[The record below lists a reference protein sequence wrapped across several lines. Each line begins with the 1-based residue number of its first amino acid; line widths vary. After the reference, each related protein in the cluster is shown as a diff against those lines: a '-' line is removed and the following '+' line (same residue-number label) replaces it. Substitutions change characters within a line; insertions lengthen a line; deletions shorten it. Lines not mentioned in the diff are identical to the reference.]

1 MPNSIDFRKVILL
14 HVITV
19 RIIVPWGNEAGYI
32 KVFNVHRNENKYKVL
47 DWLTDLQIFL
57 NVLYILFTILLALKQ
72 EILKYVVYSN

>member
-32 KVFNVHRNENKYKVL
+32 KVFNAHRNENKYKVL
-47 DWLTDLQIFL
+47 D
-57 NVLYILFTILLALKQ
+57 
-72 EILKYVVYSN
+72 